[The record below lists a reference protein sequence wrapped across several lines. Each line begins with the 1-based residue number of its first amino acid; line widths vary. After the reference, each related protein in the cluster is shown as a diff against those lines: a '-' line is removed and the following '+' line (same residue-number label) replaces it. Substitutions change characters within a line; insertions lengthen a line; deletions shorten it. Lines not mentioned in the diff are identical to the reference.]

1 MNWYL
6 KAKTFPQISQV
17 CMPGDGIAAWSSF
30 AVVVTH
36 VAVVALFVTV
46 VLTDIEF
53 EFADDVLIFSI
64 FGIISGAVCTGAL
77 VWFIEVGAIG
87 ADCVFDTGTE
97 ELIDGIANE
106 FDVGGNA
113 WSVLPIFPNTSW

>member
-1 MNWYL
+1 
-6 KAKTFPQISQV
+6 
-17 CMPGDGIAAWSSF
+17 MPGDGIAAWSSF

-64 FGIISGAVCTGAL
+64 FGIINGAVCTGAL